1 MGLSLVLLWLFG
13 AQPQPKMAYEM
24 RVTGYH
30 VKAGDR
36 GALNETVVPGRHAA
50 VSPAC
55 IELLGEKVYV
65 RGHGVYI
72 INDLAVSELD
82 SMFGICT
89 IDLAKGTRKQAKA
102 VGNSVCTVV
111 HIPKR

>member
-1 MGLSLVLLWLFG
+1 MTFLCVLLAFLYKE
-13 AQPQPKMAYEM
+13 PQPRKVYEM

-30 VKAGDR
+30 VQGKTR
-36 GALNETVVPGRHAA
+36 GALNEIVVPGRHAA

-72 INDLAVSELD
+72 VNDLAVSRLD
-82 SMFGICT
+82 DTFGICT
-89 IDLAKGTRKQAKA
+89 IDLAKGTRQQAKD
-102 VGNSVCTVV
+102 VGNDVCTIV
-111 HIPKR
+111 HIPRR